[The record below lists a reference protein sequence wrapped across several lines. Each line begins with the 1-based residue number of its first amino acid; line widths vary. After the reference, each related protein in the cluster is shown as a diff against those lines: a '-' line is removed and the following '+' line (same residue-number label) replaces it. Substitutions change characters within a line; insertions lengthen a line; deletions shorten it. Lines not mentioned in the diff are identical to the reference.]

1 MRRRARS
8 AEAKSTPQF
17 PLECALPQALIS
29 SEGLCVTAEVASA
42 RKKIGV
48 TGFEP
53 ATSWSQTRRSTKL
66 SYTPPM
72 GVTYHAPAHGACGIL
87 ASHWNDLLALA
98 ISYLISMFRTQL
110 TIGDDRRMN
119 QMKFLV
125 AIIAMALSLPATLA
139 SAQEPP
145 LPVKTEAPAP
155 TPGASPASTR
165 PQLNIPEIPLA
176 VEPPNLVPD
185 SSPTISRHP
194 TIPALTKTAP
204 ALSELDAA
212 FQKSPLA
219 QEAEEQRLHLE
230 WRQLQNRVAHDP
242 EVVAAKAATT
252 TARTDLEKRVRLRA
266 YYNIYYAHMQAL
278 ASSPEVKG
286 YLNGKKAAA
295 LESLAQHRVRPT
307 PAPES
312 SPTR

>member
-1 MRRRARS
+1 MNRI
-8 AEAKSTPQF
+8 KF
-17 PLECALPQALIS
+17 
-29 SEGLCVTAEVASA
+29 
-42 RKKIGV
+42 
-48 TGFEP
+48 
-53 ATSWSQTRRSTKL
+53 
-66 SYTPPM
+66 
-72 GVTYHAPAHGACGIL
+72 
-87 ASHWNDLLALA
+87 LLA
-98 ISYLISMFRTQL
+98 I
-110 TIGDDRRMN
+110 
-119 QMKFLV
+119 V
-125 AIIAMALSLPATLA
+125 AIVLSVPFRLLC
-139 SAQEPP
+139 AQEPP
-145 LPVKTEAPAP
+145 LPAKTETTSP
-155 TPGASPASTR
+155 TPSASPASTR

-185 SSPTISRHP
+185 SSPSKPRLP
-194 TIPALTKTAP
+194 TIPSLAKTAP

-286 YLNGKKAAA
+286 YLNGKKAGA